1 MTRLLSGALF
11 AASLLSACASAP
23 KSTAYFL
30 PDRVRETER
39 AFAQTM
45 ANRDFAAFTRF
56 LAEDAIF
63 FEGDSATRG
72 KQRVAQAWKPYFE
85 GPQAPFS
92 WEPSVVE
99 VAASGNLALSSGP
112 VRDASGKTIA
122 RFNTIWRLEAPGE
135 WRVVFDKGT
144 EVCSCEPRISTQAV
158 IPAEP
163 LPGPVELP
171 QAIEPEALPEP
182 AAAPL
187 AAPPSGN

>member
-1 MTRLLSGALF
+1 MTRLLPGALL

-30 PDRVRETER
+30 PDQVRETEL
-39 AFAQTM
+39 AFARTM

-63 FEGDSATRG
+63 FDGDNSTRG
-72 KQRVAQAWKPYFE
+72 KQRIAQAWKPYFE
-85 GPQAPFS
+85 GPKAFS

-99 VAASGNLALSSGP
+99 VAASGDLALSSGP

-122 RFNTIWRLEAPGE
+122 RFNTIWRLVAPGE
-135 WRVVFDKGT
+135 WRVAFDKGA
-144 EVCSCEPRISTQAV
+144 EVCNCEPRISTQAV
-158 IPAEP
+158 IPAAP

-171 QAIEPEALPEP
+171 QPIEPEA
-182 AAAPL
+182 
-187 AAPPSGN
+187 PPSPEWPGVPPVGN